1 MSYVALAIDLSD
13 LVHGLI
19 DRPYWDSP
27 FDSTLPII
35 DNVSRFERNVSMF
48 GSRLFIVFACV
59 TGALHLGK
67 VHSIKNSLGNRV
79 FRSAEYGG
87 YSAIITT
94 LAVFSIFTFRRPR
107 TQALTFPQEIQIY
120 YSKGT
125 NIMFSVKLSERIGIV
140 SGVASG
146 ILLAAWA
153 VSDYMNKNS
162 YALNFLRQYVLCP
175 SVGIFLS
182 SFSIALAFE
191 RQRAELSKLPRDCFL
206 KFQHF
211 DVAETKALLDVID
224 MLAVGKALRN
234 WI

>member
-1 MSYVALAIDLSD
+1 MSYVSLAFDLSAY
-13 LVHGLI
+13 VHGLI

-27 FDSTLPII
+27 FDSKLPII
-35 DNVSRFERNVSMF
+35 DNVSRFERNVLMF
-48 GSRLFIVFACV
+48 GSRLFIVSACV

-67 VHSIKNSLGNRV
+67 VLITMNSLGKRV
-79 FRSAEYGG
+79 FQSAEYGG

-94 LAVFSIFTFRRPR
+94 LAAFSIFTFRRPR
-107 TQALTFPQEIQIY
+107 TQALTFTQELQIY
-120 YSKGT
+120 YSKIT
-125 NIMFSVKLSERIGIV
+125 NITFSVKLSETIGIV

-153 VSDYMNKNS
+153 VSDYMDKNS
-162 YALNFLRQYVLCP
+162 HALNFLREYVLCP

-191 RQRAELSKLPRDCFL
+191 RQRAELSKLPRDCFY

-211 DVAETKALLDVID
+211 GVAETKALLDVID
-224 MLAVGKALRN
+224 FLREKKSKGECP
-234 WI
+234 